1 MENLS
6 RRKLLSLGAA
16 LGLAGAAGGS
26 AQAWAAP
33 GPVAGATAGTGPE
46 WIWDDLADPLMVR
59 MIENGHVPAINAAW
73 GAWVDNDDPLPSG
86 VPAEFAAYLGKVNRL
101 PSWADQTKLTRAADF
116 NRRRDTYLFM
126 LYGLGSGI
134 MSTVIPR
141 EAKSVYWSAGG
152 ADMQDRAAK
161 TFTFGY
167 DLAELGAFRPTGQF
181 VVTANKTRVVHAAV
195 RHLLPQSPGWKAVA
209 DETIPISAA
218 DILVTFHSLGTFVHS
233 KLLQWKIPYPAADQE
248 AFLHHWQVA
257 ISLLGVPDEHIP
269 QTWSA
274 AVAQSNQVLT
284 PILTPTDEGIALAE
298 DLLGLTAQI
307 DLGVTRGFL
316 NEFVRYVLNDQV
328 GDWLGLKRDY
338 AAAPMSSKPNVVTS
352 RSTGKRPRRCRPIS
366 SGTKRAGSESPSTIP
381 WTRTPLAS
389 RPITSKVTSPPIASR
404 ARSPRG
410 RSAPT
415 ARRSISGRPVV
426 STT

>member
-6 RRKLLSLGAA
+6 RRRALSLGVA
-16 LGLAGAAGGS
+16 LGLVGVANPAGALTPSGSTGSVAGAA
-26 AQAWAAP
+26 
-33 GPVAGATAGTGPE
+33 AGTDPA
-46 WIWDDLADPLMVR
+46 WIWDDATDPLMVS
-59 MIENGHVPAINAAW
+59 MLENGHVPTINTAW
-73 GAWVDNDDPLPSG
+73 ASWVNNNDPLPSG
-86 VPAEFAAYLGKVNRL
+86 LPDVFAAHLRQFNRL
-101 PSWADQTKLTRAADF
+101 PSWADRTKLARAADF

-167 DLAELGAFRPTGQF
+167 DLSQLKAFEPTGQF

-195 RHLLPQSPGWKAVA
+195 RHLLPQSPHWKAVA
-209 DETIPISAA
+209 DETVPISAA
-218 DILVTFHSLGTFVHS
+218 DILVTFHSLGTFVYR
-233 KLLQWKIPYPAADQE
+233 KLLDWKIPFPAADQE
-248 AFLHHWQVA
+248 AFLHSWKVA
-257 ISLLGVPDEHIP
+257 IHLLGVPDEHIP
-269 QTWSA
+269 QTWA
-274 AVAQSNQVLT
+274 AAEKQAAQVLT
-284 PILTPTDEGIALAE
+284 PILTPSTEGIALAE

-338 AAAPMSSKPNVVTS
+338 ASAALVRTAWPAFILFREGLSPVMPGTFYVFDQFVRALAMLFLNK
-352 RSTGKRPRRCRPIS
+352 GS
-366 SGTKRAGSESPSTIP
+366 SGTTTPITIPTGNRAG
-381 WTRTPLAS
+381 
-389 RPITSKVTSPPIASR
+389 
-404 ARSPRG
+404 
-410 RSAPT
+410 
-415 ARRSISGRPVV
+415 
-426 STT
+426 